1 MNYGIYKNARNASWQ
16 CLLDCG
22 ISELPIRPTQIA
34 RHYGIVCKK
43 MSSEKLKGHSGEIKT
58 VFGKLYILYNADD
71 TPERQRFSVM
81 HELGHCLLGHF
92 DNCNH
97 EIISKDKEDA
107 AERFAADMLMPACI
121 LWGLNIHTA
130 EDIADLCNVSM
141 QTARIRAKR
150 MEVLY
155 HRNMFLSHPL
165 ERRVFGQFQ
174 EFIHQQ
180 HKKNKKMNI
189 EDEGLEKVFKLIR
202 AASDALKN
210 APFDT
215 NIEFRCPFCGNI
227 AKASKSSYNGHE
239 RASCNHCKISFRE

>member
-22 ISELPIRPTQIA
+22 ISELPIKPAKIA
-34 RHYGIVCKK
+34 KHYGIICKK
-43 MSSEKLKGHSGEIKT
+43 MPSKKLKGHSGEVKPI
-58 VFGKLYILYNADD
+58 FGQIYILYNSDD

-92 DNCNH
+92 DNNKH
-97 EIISKDKEDA
+97 EMISKDKEDA
-107 AERFAADMLMPACI
+107 AERFAADMLMPACV

-130 EDIADLCNVSM
+130 KDIADLCKVSM
-141 QTARIRAKR
+141 QAAQIRAER
-150 MEVLY
+150 MELLY
-155 HRNMFLSHPL
+155 QRNLFLSHPL
-165 ERRVFGQFQ
+165 ERAVFKQFQ
-174 EFIHQQ
+174 EFIQR
-180 HKKNKKMNI
+180 KRKENKKRNI
-189 EDEGLEKVFKLIR
+189 EDEGLEKVFKFVH

-227 AKASKSSYNGHE
+227 AKASKSSYNRHE
-239 RASCNHCKISFRE
+239 SASCNNCKISFRE